1 MSIRFNEIAYS
12 PLVTCLVILFFVSYI
27 YAQQCEQSSKAAR
40 FNCHPEDNPTQD
52 KCEARKC
59 CWRPILRQSNLTASQ
74 DPDVPFCYY
83 PSDFPTYEVTSNE
96 TTDFGQRFQLYKSQ
110 AAFMPLDILN
120 LTVELLYESEQRF
133 RIKIFDPRFDRYEV
147 PLQVPEVQKRANI
160 TDYEVDV
167 ESKPFAIIVTR
178 KSTGVTL

>member
-1 MSIRFNEIAYS
+1 MMHSSFVTTIA
-12 PLVTCLVILFFVSYI
+12 VFCLLT
-27 YAQQCEQSSKAAR
+27 YAYTQQCDQSSDVAR
-40 FNCHPEDNPTQD
+40 FDCYPEDNSTQD

-59 CWRPILRQSNLTASQ
+59 CWRPAVQQSNVAGVR
-74 DPDVPFCYY
+74 DPDVPNCYY